1 MNKQRATEIATSP
14 IMENVTFEG
23 RSVYIQHVD
32 EVNETARIYP
42 LDDPENEQNVP
53 INSLVLQSLSDEG
66 PISISC
72 RTTP

>member
-1 MNKQRATEIATSP
+1 MNKQRATEIAMSP